1 LCFKLISVGESH
13 LRNHLQRESTCLVP
27 CAIVGGI
34 LVIFNQNLALNSHL
48 QAQHENLNH
57 HYITLDVL
65 SNAEGLPLQE
75 MTSTGVVGSGP
86 FWSTGSHMAKNV
98 CHQVS

>member
-1 LCFKLISVGESH
+1 
-13 LRNHLQRESTCLVP
+13 VP

-75 MTSTGVVGSGP
+75 MTSNGVVGSGP
-86 FWSTGSHMAKNV
+86 FWSTVEATWPKMSATKSVEVNIC
-98 CHQVS
+98 CHSKTAIL